1 MATNFE
7 WILIF
12 CYASAY
18 CNRGLYT
25 SQERRSMYD
34 DLVLPASALMQLW
47 LRMAVFVL
55 IVITNIYH
63 SWDSSGVIGRGW
75 FCCTLPQV

>member
-1 MATNFE
+1 
-7 WILIF
+7 
-12 CYASAY
+12 
-18 CNRGLYT
+18 
-25 SQERRSMYD
+25 MYD

-63 SWDSSGVIGRGW
+63 SWDSTGVIGRGW